1 MTKRL
6 LVVTAILVL
15 LTCLSAGAQQ
25 TIVNHCPYSQQHWN
39 QLACLIPDL
48 TTTGNSNIQGFNTT
62 LARVIGELPVAV
74 PVSGFAL
81 TLDKSTGVY
90 MVSSD
95 LGGVLTERGSTLGR
109 NKLFLGFTYQHFNF
123 DEIDGTNLTNIQTV
137 SAITYSGVPAFLS
150 STNKLSAS
158 IDQYTAIAAFGISDR
173 MDLSITLPIDNVSLS
188 GTASNRVEATN
199 NGVIPA
205 SPLNPQSLSIS
216 GSASGV
222 GDLFLNGKY
231 GIVKGESSR
240 LAAGLEVRVPTG
252 NEYNLL
258 GSGSTGFRPYIVYSR
273 LGKRFHP
280 HGNFGY
286 QWNSQSVLNLGANGE
301 SLRLPSSLVYAAGA
315 DYSLLKRLTVVG
327 DFVGQHYFD
336 TTTITRAQL
345 ATSTNV
351 LNLGPPC
358 VGNPPAPSG
367 CNALNGTVSTVGV
380 KNNSAFDEDN
390 LAVGI
395 KLNPV
400 GKLVV
405 SANVMIKLNDA
416 GLRANYVPLVGI
428 SYKF

>member
-25 TIVNHCPYSQQHWN
+25 TIYNHCPYSQQHWN

-95 LGGVLTERGSTLGR
+95 LGGVLTERGSTLGK
-109 NKLFLGFTYQHFNF
+109 NKLFLGFTYQHFSF
-123 DEIDGTNLTNIQTV
+123 DEIDGTNLNKIPTV
-137 SAITYSGVPAFLS
+137 NNVNYQGTSAFLS

-188 GTASNRVEATN
+188 GTATNRVVALN
-199 NGVIPA
+199 DGGAPFLL
-205 SPLNPQSLSIS
+205 SPPSLTIS

-240 LAAGLEVRVPTG
+240 LAFGLEVRVATG

-258 GSGSTGFRPYIVYSR
+258 GSGSTGFKPYIVYSR

-280 HGNFGY
+280 HANFGY
-286 QWNSQSVLNLGANGE
+286 QWNSQSVLNLGANGT
-301 SLRLPSSLVYAAGA
+301 SLRLPDSLVYSAGA
-315 DYSLLKRLTVVG
+315 DYSVLKRLTLVG

-345 ATSTNV
+345 ATTANV
-351 LNLGPPC
+351 LGLGPAC
-358 VGNPPAPSG
+358 PSVN

-380 KNNSAFDEDN
+380 KSHNAFDEDN
-390 LAVGI
+390 LAIGI
-395 KLNPV
+395 KLNPA

-428 SYKF
+428 SYKV

>member
-6 LVVTAILVL
+6 LVVTVILVL

-25 TIVNHCPYSQQHWN
+25 TIVNHCPYSQPHWN
-39 QLACLIPDL
+39 ELACLIPDL
-48 TTTGNSNIQGFNTT
+48 TATGNSDIQGFNTT

-90 MVSSD
+90 VISSD
-95 LGGVLTERGSTLGR
+95 LGGVLTERGSTLGK
-109 NKLFLGFTYQHFNF
+109 NKLFLSFTYQHFSF
-123 DEIDGTNLTNIQTV
+123 DSIDGTKLTDIPTV
-137 SAITYSGVPAFLS
+137 SAITYNGQPAFLA
-150 STNKLSAS
+150 STNNLGAS
-158 IDQYTAIAAFGISDR
+158 IDQYTVIAAFGVMDR
-173 MDLSITLPIDNVSLS
+173 IDFSITLPIDNVSLS
-188 GTASNRVEATN
+188 GTATNRSEATN
-199 NGVIPA
+199 NGGTA
-205 SPLNPQSLSIS
+205 TPLQSQTIG
-216 GSASGV
+216 GSASGI
-222 GDLFLNGKY
+222 GDLFVNGKY
-231 GIVKGESSR
+231 GILKGERSQ
-240 LAAGLEVRVPTG
+240 LAAGLEVRFATG

-280 HGNFGY
+280 HANFSY

-301 SLRLPSSLVYAAGA
+301 SLRLPSSLGYSAGV
-315 DYSLLKRLTVVG
+315 DYSVLKRLTVVG

-336 TTTITRAQL
+336 ATTITSAQL
-345 ATSTNV
+345 ATSANV
-351 LNLGPPC
+351 PGL
-358 VGNPPAPSG
+358 ATD
-367 CNALNGTVSTVGV
+367 NALYGTVRTVGV
-380 KNNSAFDEDN
+380 KNHSSFDEDN
-390 LAVGI
+390 LAVGV

-405 SANVMIKLNDA
+405 SANVLIKLNDA

>member
-15 LTCLSAGAQQ
+15 LTCLRAGAQQ
-25 TIVNHCPYSQQHWN
+25 TIINHCPYSQRYWN
-39 QLACLIPDL
+39 ELACLIPDL
-48 TTTGNSNIQGFNTT
+48 TTTGNSDIQGFNTT
-62 LARVIGELPVAV
+62 LGRVIGELPVAV

-95 LGGVLTERGSTLGR
+95 LGGVLTERGSTLGK
-109 NKLFLGFTYQHFNF
+109 NKLFLGFTYQHFSF
-123 DEIDGTNLTNIQTV
+123 DEIDGTNLTKIQTV
-137 SAITYSGVPAFLS
+137 SAITYNGSPAFLS

-188 GTASNRVEATN
+188 GTATNRVEATN
-199 NGVIPA
+199 NGVLTP
-205 SPLNPQSLSIS
+205 SPLNPQSLTIG

-231 GIVKGESSR
+231 GVVKGESSR
-240 LAAGLEVRVPTG
+240 LAFGLEVRFPTG

-280 HGNFGY
+280 HANFGY
-286 QWNSQSVLNLGANGE
+286 QWNSQSVLNLGANGT
-301 SLRLPSSLVYAAGA
+301 SLRLPDSLTYSAGV
-315 DYSLLKRLTVVG
+315 DYSVLKRLTLVG
-327 DFVGQHYFD
+327 DFLGQHYFD
-336 TTTITRAQL
+336 ATTITRAQL

-351 LNLGPPC
+351 LGLGQPC
-358 VGNPPAPSG
+358 VGAGNPPT
-367 CNALNGTVSTVGV
+367 CNSLNGTVSTVGV
-380 KNNSAFDEDN
+380 KNQSAFDEDN

-395 KLNPV
+395 KLNPA
-400 GKLVV
+400 GRFVV

>member
-6 LVVTAILVL
+6 LVVTAILVF
-15 LTCLSAGAQQ
+15 LSSAEAQQ

-48 TTTGNSNIQGFNTT
+48 TTTGNSDIQGFNTT
-62 LARVIGELPVAV
+62 LARVIGQLPVAV

-81 TLDKSTGVY
+81 ALDKTTGVY

-95 LGGVLTERGSTLGR
+95 LGGVLTERGSTLGK
-109 NKLFLGFTYQHFNF
+109 NKLFLGFTYQHFSF
-123 DEIDGTNLTNIQTV
+123 DEIDGTNLTKIPTV
-137 SAITYSGVPAFLS
+137 SAITFNGSPAFLS
-150 STNKLSAS
+150 STNRLSAS
-158 IDQYTAIAAFGISDR
+158 IDQYTVIAAFGVSDR
-173 MDLSITLPIDNVSLS
+173 MDFSITLPIDNVSLS
-188 GTASNRVEATN
+188 GTATNRVEATN
-199 NGVIPA
+199 NGVVTPF
-205 SPLNPQSLSIS
+205 PLNPQTLTIS

-231 GIVKGESSR
+231 GVVKGESSR
-240 LAAGLEVRVPTG
+240 LAVGLEVRLPTG

-258 GSGSTGFRPYIVYSR
+258 GSGSTGFKPYIVYSR

-280 HGNFGY
+280 HANFGY
-286 QWNSQSVLNLGANGE
+286 QWNSQSVLNLDANGV
-301 SLRLPSSLVYAAGA
+301 SLRLPDSLTYSAGV
-315 DYSLLKRLTVVG
+315 DYSVLRRLTLVA

-336 TTTITRAQL
+336 TTTITRAQV
-345 ATSTNV
+345 ATRTNV
-351 LNLGPPC
+351 LGLGPACPN
-358 VGNPPAPSG
+358 VN

-380 KNNSAFDEDN
+380 KNHSALDEDN

-395 KLNPV
+395 KLNPI
-400 GKLVV
+400 GKVVV
-405 SANVMIKLNDA
+405 SANVLIKLNDA